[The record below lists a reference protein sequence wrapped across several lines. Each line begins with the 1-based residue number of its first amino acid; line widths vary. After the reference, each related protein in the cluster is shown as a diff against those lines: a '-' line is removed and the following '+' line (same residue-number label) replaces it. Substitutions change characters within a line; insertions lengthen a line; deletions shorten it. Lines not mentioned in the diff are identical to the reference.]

1 MSLVWEFEVELSETV
16 RSVSFLRQRDVAD
29 LPIPVAIAASF
40 ESRAFILFPQFISN
54 YSARLPATLIL
65 RNAVTSDQEF
75 IYSIEVS
82 FLRNNLPRRPLQ
94 DRVQVIVQGKHE
106 KAPFLLSPPVFQL
119 FPENPCSFT
128 KHNGTSIQ
136 RNLVIANK
144 LCQFLGTSLYRGSTV
159 NKLKALVFM
168 LCFYKVHCASS
179 FQLSKE
185 GRISGSNF
193 PLLGWSSVREA
204 SKTKDT

>member
-1 MSLVWEFEVELSETV
+1 MALVWEFEVELSETV
-16 RSVSFLRQRDVAD
+16 VRVIFRRQRDNAD
-29 LPIPVAIAASF
+29 VPVDIAAST
-40 ESRAFILFPQFISN
+40 ESTAFILFPQFISN

-82 FLRNNLPRRPLQ
+82 FLRNNRPVPGLR

-128 KHNGTSIQ
+128 KHNGTSIK

>member
-1 MSLVWEFEVELSETV
+1 MALVWEFEVELSETV
-16 RSVSFLRQRDVAD
+16 RSVRFLRQRDVAD
-29 LPIPVAIAASF
+29 LPSPVVIAASF

-75 IYSIEVS
+75 IYSIEVF
-82 FLRNNLPRRPLQ
+82 FLRNNLPRPPLQ